1 MKSKIL
7 HRKFIVGATIFA
19 SLPFI
24 LTGCH
29 TAGTFNE
36 DYYNDQKI
44 ASSHSFS
51 CRNYWNGSFQDD
63 GKAYAVQ
70 VKGFNG
76 GCQLAFADV
85 ETDCDGEINF
95 SINANSGKAKLVL
108 VDPNSNVEVLKEVS
122 VQNERSYS
130 GNISVHCSKGR
141 NVIKL
146 VAENFGGDFKISQQ
160 GMLFKY
166 GDDVNA
172 FVEGMDEMHR
182 NLENVFDENFPF
194 GSQ

>member
-7 HRKFIVGATIFA
+7 HRKFIVGAVILAT
-19 SLPFI
+19 LPFV

-29 TAGTFNE
+29 IGSFLTGV
-36 DYYNDQKI
+36 YYNDQEI
-44 ASSHSFS
+44 ASTDKYNCQMSS
-51 CRNYWNGSFQDD
+51 RNIEDD
-63 GKAYAVQ
+63 GKSYVANFGRLDGAQQIAV
-70 VKGFNG
+70 
-76 GCQLAFADV
+76 ADV